1 MTPFTRI
8 LLSSCALMVEKSPKN
23 RRNSEIIFVFM
34 VYLIFNP
41 YICLK
46 VKKYRAENQK
56 VDRGNVDFF
65 RRTGIKSLI
74 MKKVVFYIGG
84 VIIGTSLLTSCVSK
98 KKFEELA
105 RAKRLSDREI
115 AVLQGRTDS
124 LLLEMATLRD
134 GFNEIRY
141 QLTLNNAAKDRMI
154 DELSGKLRAL
164 ESKESALKTELKD
177 AHEAAK
183 VNVMNKES
191 ELATLQEEVKAAVA
205 ERDKLREELTDYRTN
220 AEWDNRKLK
229 NEVETIKSNI
239 KFKDEEIARLNK
251 EIESVKAQVRA
262 AKAEVS
268 KKEAEIKKLTNQ
280 VNLLKSELKKGGK

>member
-1 MTPFTRI
+1 MTMKT
-8 LLSSCALMVEKSPKN
+8 
-23 RRNSEIIFVFM
+23 IIF
-34 VYLIFNP
+34 
-41 YICLK
+41 YI
-46 VKKYRAENQK
+46 A
-56 VDRGNVDFF
+56 
-65 RRTGIKSLI
+65 
-74 MKKVVFYIGG
+74 G
-84 VIIGTSLLTSCVSK
+84 VLVMAATMTSCVSK

-141 QLTLNNAAKDRMI
+141 QLTLNNAAKDRVI

-191 ELATLQEEVKAAVA
+191 ELATLQEEVKRRLSAVKGVPPAGIFLNAYRKYRHFGANLQLVAAIFSTFWHFPMQ
-205 ERDKLREELTDYRTN
+205 KYRAKTLACN
-220 AEWDNRKLK
+220 GGILPSHRQVPWLFSSRRASWPPKVCCRRK
-229 NEVETIKSNI
+229 
-239 KFKDEEIARLNK
+239 
-251 EIESVKAQVRA
+251 
-262 AKAEVS
+262 
-268 KKEAEIKKLTNQ
+268 
-280 VNLLKSELKKGGK
+280 